1 MKTRFHSSQILQEM
15 QHNDSAKPG
24 NLLLSLLQTP
34 QGKRQR
40 AASSSLQ
47 SGLAKAKIN
56 AADATHSA
64 GKTVRTVADKVGD
77 KAVMLGESGKSL
89 AAAASNTTGQVAR
102 TAASSVQNGLA
113 TVKINVVDA
122 THVAGK
128 AARVAGSVA
137 GAVGASAARTASTIG
152 TTLLDQNGDGQ
163 LDQADVKI
171 ATEKAASA
179 VKAIAAEVASSN
191 LAKDA
196 ATGAAIGAVIAL
208 PIPLVGS
215 VNGATVGAT
224 VGVIASLRKRSR
236 T

>member
-1 MKTRFHSSQILQEM
+1 MKTRFRQLTDTAGDAAQR
-15 QHNDSAKPG
+15 
-24 NLLLSLLQTP
+24 LSEA
-34 QGKRQR
+34 GKSLVVAASNTSGGAAR

-215 VNGATVGAT
+215 AVGATVGAT
-224 VGVIASLRKRSR
+224 VGVIASLRKKK
-236 T
+236 